1 MIELV
6 QLDLLPGGVRG
17 HVVDVEELLQPV
29 GPPHVELLREPVLQ
43 LLHHLGDQL
52 VRAVA
57 ELDVALDLL
66 RLLGVAVILDHAL
79 HHAVLQQVGRV
90 VLNLRLVIFLCL
102 LTEPTI
108 TQQI

>member
-43 LLHHLGDQL
+43 LLHHLGYQL

-79 HHAVLQQVGRV
+79 HHAVLQEVGRV

-102 LTEPTI
+102 LPEPTI